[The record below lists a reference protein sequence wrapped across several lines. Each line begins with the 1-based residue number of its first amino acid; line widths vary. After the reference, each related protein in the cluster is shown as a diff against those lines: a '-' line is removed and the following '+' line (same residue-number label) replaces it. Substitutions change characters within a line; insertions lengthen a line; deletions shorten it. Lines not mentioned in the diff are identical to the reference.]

1 MVPGMQRFVG
11 AVGTVAV
18 AALVNVATGVLT
30 DHRSTAWWVSAAVL
44 LVVGTAVQWRLPVTP
59 EPDSSQRA
67 NDNKVNGNFYQAAP
81 GPTAQEAHRNRVKGD
96 FSQDQNG

>member
-1 MVPGMQRFVG
+1 MQRFVG

-18 AALVNVATGVLT
+18 AALVNVATGFLT

-44 LVVGTAVQWRLPVTP
+44 LVVGTAVQWWLPVTS
-59 EPDSSQRA
+59 EPDRSQRA
-67 NDNKVNGNFYQAAP
+67 DDNQVDGNFTQASS

-96 FSQDQNG
+96 FGQHQNG